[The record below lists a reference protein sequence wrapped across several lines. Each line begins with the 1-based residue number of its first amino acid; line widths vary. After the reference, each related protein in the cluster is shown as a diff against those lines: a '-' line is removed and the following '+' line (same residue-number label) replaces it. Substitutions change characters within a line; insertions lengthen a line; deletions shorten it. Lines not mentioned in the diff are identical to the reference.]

1 MESPLGLFIIYLFIG
16 TKSRK
21 PNEITF
27 YVKKSY
33 KYIVSIIWK
42 WGIT

>member
-1 MESPLGLFIIYLFIG
+1 MESPLGLFIIYLFIYLFIG

-33 KYIVSIIWK
+33 K
-42 WGIT
+42 